1 MAELLGDQAEGLR
14 RLLAHNQPRI
24 LAFLGAYPRVGVS
37 SLILNLAAGLARM
50 GRSVLVIDEHNGS
63 TSLTTRLA
71 GHTRRELLDAVRAGA
86 ALPRVMQDLTE
97 GVKLLP
103 AAHAAR
109 HFAELDETDT
119 EQVRHAFAE
128 LASLPDVILIDGQMP
143 GQTSSFSLAAQ
154 EIVMVMG
161 ADKSGLTE
169 VYAQAKKLHQE
180 FARRQLQVLFTRT
193 DAKEADN
200 LFQALLSTAR
210 RFLDVRLN
218 LLGVV
223 PADERL
229 QQAGRAL
236 QPVVDSFP
244 HSPSAMMI
252 KELAGRIDAWPVSE
266 QRLSQPADL
275 ADCLLR
281 SSRLSGNAVS
291 I

>member
-1 MAELLGDQAEGLR
+1 MLGDQAEGLR

-37 SLILNLAAGLARM
+37 SLLLNVAAGLARI
-50 GRSVLVIDEHNGS
+50 GRSVLVIDEHAGP

-71 GHTRRELLDAVRAGA
+71 GHVRHELLDAIQAEA
-86 ALPRVMQDLTE
+86 MPPRVIQRLAD
-97 GVKLLP
+97 GVMLLP

-109 HFAELDETDT
+109 SFAALDELNT
-119 EQVRHAFAE
+119 QRVRRFFGE
-128 LASLPDVILIDGQMP
+128 LPNLPDVVLIDAQMP
-143 GQTSSFSLAAQ
+143 GQVPSFSLAAQ

-161 ADKSGLTE
+161 PDKSALTD

-180 FARRQLQVLFTRT
+180 FARRQLHILFSRT

-200 LFQALLSTAR
+200 LFHALVSTAR

-218 LLGVV
+218 LLGVM

-236 QPVVDSFP
+236 QPVIDSFP
-244 HSPSAMMI
+244 HSPSAMML
-252 KELAGRIDAWPVSE
+252 KELAARIDAWPVSE